1 MKPKTIVAALLLA
14 FVGASVAWL
23 VAKEAGGG
31 RSGGPDA
38 APVPVPPDPGK
49 PAAPA
54 ASLQKVVVYYFY
66 GTARC
71 YTCRKFEEY
80 AGHVLQED
88 LADAVKAGRL
98 EWRAINVDEPE
109 NEHFVRDYELAAKS
123 IVVADLK
130 GGKPARWKNLERI
143 WELVRDREAF
153 ESYVRDEVKAYLG
166 DGE

>member
-1 MKPKTIVAALLLA
+1 MKPKTIVTVVLLV

-31 RSGGPDA
+31 RGGGPDA
-38 APVPVPPDPGK
+38 VPAPAPSDPAETA
-49 PAAPA
+49 PPA
-54 ASLQKVVVYYFY
+54 ASPGKVVVYYFH

-71 YTCRKFEEY
+71 FTCRKFEEY
-80 AGHVLQED
+80 TGHVLQED

-109 NEHFVRDYELAAKS
+109 NEHFVQDYELAAKS
-123 IVVADLK
+123 IVVVNMQ
-130 GGKPARWKNLERI
+130 GGKKVRWKNLERI

-153 ESYVRDEVKAYLG
+153 EVYVRDEVKAYLG
-166 DGE
+166 DGG